1 MDKVNILGVNIDKV
15 TMNEAI
21 NRVMGFLDS
30 DKLNTVYTR
39 NPEFIMNARD
49 DEEFKKILNE
59 GDLVI
64 PDGIGVVYAS
74 RILGNPVSERVPG
87 YELTENILKGI
98 KDKKYTAYFLGSK
111 GDTAKLAA
119 ENMMQK
125 YTGLKVA
132 GYRDGYFKVE
142 EEERIIDEI
151 NRLEVDYLVVGLG
164 SPKQE
169 QFIYRNKQKLKVKVA
184 IGNGGTLDIM
194 AGKVK
199 RAPVIFQKLGL
210 EWLYRLLKEPTRFK
224 RMLKLPQFMWIVI
237 MTKNKEQRTKNKV

>member
-30 DKLNTVYTR
+30 DKLNTVYTP